1 MDKDFIKQQKEQLGE
16 EKKKLTKELKSFAK
30 KDPKLK
36 GNWRTRFPFFDSGS
50 ASKDENAEE
59 VEEYEK
65 LLSIEH
71 ALELRLKDIDEALA
85 KLKRGDYGYC
95 EKCKKEIEAE
105 RLKLV
110 PEARLCLKCSRK
122 KEA

>member
-1 MDKDFIKQQKEQLGE
+1 MNKGFIKQQKQQLEE
-16 EKKKLTKELKSFAK
+16 EKKKLTRELKSFAK

-36 GNWRTRFPFFDSGS
+36 GNWRTRFPFFDLGG

-71 ALELRLKDIDEALA
+71 TLELRLKDVDEALA
-85 KLKRGDYGYC
+85 KLKRGNYGYC
-95 EKCKKEIEAE
+95 EKCRKEIESE

-110 PEARLCLKCSRK
+110 PEAKLCLKCSRK